1 MPWFGG
7 GGDDDFVGDEF
18 EDSMPP
24 FWETDVVTLSD
35 ADRRSPNYYEGL
47 EPLWPRL
54 GQLMVRDDD
63 ARTTTTRLTE
73 TRASLRTPPPRT
85 TTTRLTETRR

>member
-1 MPWFGG
+1 MKWFGG
-7 GGDDDFVGDEF
+7 DEGEFDGDEF

-35 ADRRSPNYYEGL
+35 ADRRAPNYYEGL

-54 GQLMVRDDD
+54 GQLMVRDGDDDDDDD
-63 ARTTTTRLTE
+63 ARTDDE
-73 TRASLRTPPPRT
+73 TCASVFAR
-85 TTTRLTETRR
+85 

>member
-1 MPWFGG
+1 MKWFGG
-7 GGDDDFVGDEF
+7 DEGEFDGDEF

-35 ADRRSPNYYEGL
+35 ADRRAPNYYEGL

-63 ARTTTTRLTE
+63 DDDDDARTDDE
-73 TRASLRTPPPRT
+73 TCASVFAR
-85 TTTRLTETRR
+85 